1 MSVDYGLSLLDAAK
15 EVGVHVADARE
26 PEDRYVDVDG
36 LKLHYL
42 DWGGDGKP
50 KMLCLHGAAQN
61 AHMWD
66 FTALA
71 YCDRYHVLSLDQRGH
86 GDSGWAPDEDYGR
99 DAHQRDISGFVEALG
114 LDNFVLVGLSMGG
127 SNAITYTAGHPDKVR
142 ALVAVDIGP
151 ETRREGVERI
161 GEFVTQEDVLDSF
174 DAFVDRTQRYSP
186 LRPAWQIRGSLQHN
200 LRQLPDGRWTWKYDP
215 VLRDPQRRAL
225 RMQGPGPEERWATWE
240 RVQCPTLI
248 VRGGESDVLSA
259 DVAQR
264 MQQRL
269 PGSRLVEVA
278 RAGHRVPGDNP
289 VDFERALGEFLK
301 EMDNA
306 AD

>member
-15 EVGVHVADARE
+15 EVGVHVADPRE

-127 SNAITYTAGHPDKVR
+127 SNAIAYTAGHHR
-142 ALVAVDIGP
+142 AWHGP
-151 ETRREGVERI
+151 EHQAWVAAERERI
-161 GEFVTQEDVLDSF
+161 EREFAGRYPA
-174 DAFVDRTQRYSP
+174 DA
-186 LRPAWQIRGSLQHN
+186 A
-200 LRQLPDGRWTWKYDP
+200 
-215 VLRDPQRRAL
+215 
-225 RMQGPGPEERWATWE
+225 
-240 RVQCPTLI
+240 C
-248 VRGGESDVLSA
+248 
-259 DVAQR
+259 
-264 MQQRL
+264 
-269 PGSRLVEVA
+269 
-278 RAGHRVPGDNP
+278 
-289 VDFERALGEFLK
+289 
-301 EMDNA
+301 
-306 AD
+306 